1 MFGIS
6 GTEFI
11 VIFVVA
17 LLVVGPKQLPDVMRF
32 CGRVY
37 RHLNRAWRR
46 YRDIVDDALYD
57 ADRLA
62 EKAERALYLE
72 NGKAD
77 GDKRTP
83 PRVEETFVSPYG
95 PDAPEALRRND
106 MPETPAEESS
116 AALKEN
122 RPPVPPEGGSR

>member
-46 YRDIVDDALYD
+46 YREIVDDALYD

-62 EKAERALYLE
+62 EKAEQALHQE
-72 NGKAD
+72 SGTAAGK
-77 GDKRTP
+77 RHTP
-83 PRVEETFVSPYG
+83 AESGETFISPYG
-95 PDAPEALRRND
+95 PDAPEALRQND
-106 MPETPAEESS
+106 RLENPAEEEGPSS
-116 AALKEN
+116 KKAALSI
-122 RPPVPPEGGSR
+122 PPEGGRE

>member
-11 VIFVVA
+11 VILVVA

-37 RHLNRAWRR
+37 RQLNRAWRR
-46 YRDIVDDALYD
+46 YREIVDDALYD

-62 EKAERALYLE
+62 EKAERALNQE
-72 NGKAD
+72 NGKPDAD
-77 GDKRTP
+77 QHTP
-83 PRVEETFVSPYG
+83 PEETFVSPYG
-95 PDAPEALRRND
+95 LDAPEDLRRND
-106 MPETPAEESS
+106 VPETPAEQ
-116 AALKEN
+116 KRTGN
-122 RPPVPPEGGSR
+122 DV